1 MKLKQL
7 LISLLYIQSILL
19 TGCWNSR
26 ELNSLAIS
34 VCIGIDKTDNGYL
47 LTQQIINPKAIAS
60 KNPSNEAPVIIYS
73 ETGKDIF
80 ETMRRLSN
88 QCPRRIYSSHL
99 RMVVFGE
106 AFARDGIQDTLDFL
120 LRDREFRTDFYFAI
134 AKGTTA
140 NEVLSTLT
148 PLESIPGISINNSLR
163 NSEKS
168 WGFTKTVRIIELVNS
183 LLSEGKNPVLT
194 GIEVT
199 NSGTESDST
208 DVLRKTG
215 NFRRLK
221 LNSIGAFKKQK
232 LIGWLDED
240 ESRGFNYITGNVRST
255 VGYVLYKKD
264 TKITTEIINTKSKL
278 KTTFVKG
285 KPVINVSIVLKA
297 KIGAVDGSFD
307 VSKEENKKLITQL
320 IENKV
325 NERCEK
331 ALKKVQGELKTDIF
345 GFGEV
350 IHRQYP
356 KTWAKIK
363 NNWDKEFTELPVYI
377 ASKVEIKELGE
388 ITKPLFSKE
397 KE

>member
-1 MKLKQL
+1 
-7 LISLLYIQSILL
+7 
-19 TGCWNSR
+19 
-26 ELNSLAIS
+26 
-34 VCIGIDKTDNGYL
+34 
-47 LTQQIINPKAIAS
+47 
-60 KNPSNEAPVIIYS
+60 
-73 ETGKDIF
+73 
-80 ETMRRLSN
+80 
-88 QCPRRIYSSHL
+88 
-99 RMVVFGE
+99 
-106 AFARDGIQDTLDFL
+106 
-120 LRDREFRTDFYFAI
+120 
-134 AKGTTA
+134 
-140 NEVLSTLT
+140 
-148 PLESIPGISINNSLR
+148 
-163 NSEKS
+163 
-168 WGFTKTVRIIELVNS
+168 